1 MPETAD
7 TAKGT
12 PKDRSWL
19 PLLGN
24 GMPQVSGRL
33 CEVSRPQG
41 GVAFYVY
48 CRGDLPVLPH
58 FFWRPDKAFVDHSWF
73 GRAGWFHPDTPQSSL
88 FTVAIHRED
97 GGMERDQFT
106 TTFNSG
112 AVPGPPPAIVSSRK
126 RFPSVVTSYSNTAS
140 FTASLGAWAK
150 CVSNSGCGVPGS
162 KAGLV
167 NGPEGTPALTATAII
182 LPSAPTKNSSL
193 PSPRQRGCSPPVREI
208 FHWLSAAGNGRTY
221 TSRCPDSSDVYA
233 IQWLSGES
241 WPETSLNSERRKGVP
256 ETGFRSTP
264 RSIGSTQIS
273 HLVFGS
279 NSE

>member
-1 MPETAD
+1 MIERWWKRRHYSKPGPRHHPTRLKEAVTSGYGEPKQARCRKRRIQPRGHLRTDRGFLYSETACL
-7 TAKGT
+7 KY
-12 PKDRSWL
+12 
-19 PLLGN
+19 
-24 GMPQVSGRL
+24 QGRL

-140 FTASLGAWAK
+140 FTASL
-150 CVSNSGCGVPGS
+150 
-162 KAGLV
+162 
-167 NGPEGTPALTATAII
+167 
-182 LPSAPTKNSSL
+182 
-193 PSPRQRGCSPPVREI
+193 
-208 FHWLSAAGNGRTY
+208 
-221 TSRCPDSSDVYA
+221 
-233 IQWLSGES
+233 
-241 WPETSLNSERRKGVP
+241 
-256 ETGFRSTP
+256 
-264 RSIGSTQIS
+264 
-273 HLVFGS
+273 
-279 NSE
+279 

>member
-1 MPETAD
+1 MIERWWKRRHYSKPGPRHHPTRLKEAVTSGYGEPKQARCRKRRIQPRGHLRTDRGFLYSETACL
-7 TAKGT
+7 KY
-12 PKDRSWL
+12 
-19 PLLGN
+19 
-24 GMPQVSGRL
+24 Q
-33 CEVSRPQG
+33 
-41 GVAFYVY
+41 VAFARFPGRKAASRFMFTAEETCPF
-48 CRGDLPVLPH
+48 CRIFLEAGKV
-58 FFWRPDKAFVDHSWF
+58 FVDHSWF

-167 NGPEGTPALTATAII
+167 NGPEGTPALTATATI
-182 LPSAPTKNSSL
+182 LPSAPT
-193 PSPRQRGCSPPVREI
+193 
-208 FHWLSAAGNGRTY
+208 
-221 TSRCPDSSDVYA
+221 
-233 IQWLSGES
+233 
-241 WPETSLNSERRKGVP
+241 
-256 ETGFRSTP
+256 
-264 RSIGSTQIS
+264 
-273 HLVFGS
+273 
-279 NSE
+279 

>member
-106 TTFNSG
+106 TTFSG
-112 AVPGPPPAIVSSRK
+112 GADAEPPPGFVSSRK
-126 RFPSVVTSYSNTAS
+126 RFPSAVTSYSNAAS
-140 FTASLGAWAK
+140 IDWAK
-150 CVSNSGCGVPGS
+150 CVSNSCWGAPGS
-162 KAGLV
+162 KEGLV
-167 NGPEGTPALTATAII
+167 PGPEDTAALTATAII
-182 LPSAPTKNSSL
+182 LPSAPTKNSSS
-193 PSPRQRGCSPPVREI
+193 PSPRQRGCSPPVTE
-208 FHWLSAAGNGRTY
+208 
-221 TSRCPDSSDVYA
+221 
-233 IQWLSGES
+233 
-241 WPETSLNSERRKGVP
+241 
-256 ETGFRSTP
+256 
-264 RSIGSTQIS
+264 
-273 HLVFGS
+273 
-279 NSE
+279 